1 MLTDSRSHTAL
12 KSRLLAVALIG
23 AALPGCALGYLTQA
37 AQGQWRLMRA
47 RRPIEQVIADPT
59 ASPDLKA
66 QLRVVQDARDFA
78 VSDLGLP
85 DNRSYRSYSD
95 LKRPYVVWNVV
106 AAPEFSVEPQRWCFP
121 FTGCLSYR
129 GYFRENDARKMAAAL
144 AARGND
150 VMVGGVSAYSTLGH
164 FADPV
169 LNTMLRYGDLG
180 LASTIFHELAHQLIY
195 VRGDSEF
202 NESFAVS
209 VEQEGLRRWLAA
221 RGRSLELQD
230 YLARHQSEQ
239 LIVGVF
245 ADGRRRLATLYA
257 SSPALPIDQQRARKH
272 EILSA
277 TGEQVLAV
285 ERQFKV
291 RSGYDQWISD
301 GLNNAHLASVGTY
314 FDCVPGFQRLLA
326 ANGGSLPA
334 FYAAVRKMKRDAA
347 ARRALC
353 ADAGNDAGNDAG
365 SDAAITAP
373 GAAPS
378 ATSASVTSA
387 PATAVPVP

>member
-12 KSRLLAVALIG
+12 KTRLLAVALIG
-23 AALPGCALGYLTQA
+23 VTLPGCALGYLTQA
-37 AQGQWRLMRA
+37 AQGHWRLMRA
-47 RRPIEQVIADPT
+47 RRPIEQVIADPG
-59 ASPDLKA
+59 AGPELKA
-66 QLRVVQDARDFA
+66 RLRVVQDARDFA

-106 AAPEFSVEPQRWCFP
+106 AAPEFSVQPQRWCFP

-129 GYFRENDARKMAAAL
+129 GYFREQDARKMAAAL

-150 VMVGGVSAYSTLGH
+150 VMVGGVAAYSTLGH

-180 LASTIFHELAHQLIY
+180 LVSTIFHELAHQLIY

-221 RGRSLELQD
+221 RARSLELQD
-230 YLARHQSEQ
+230 YSARHRSEQ
-239 LIVGVF
+239 LIVNVF
-245 ADGRRRLATLYA
+245 ADGRRRLAALYA
-257 SSPALPIDQQRARKH
+257 LSPAPPVAQRRERKQ
-272 EILSA
+272 EILTA

-285 ERQFKV
+285 ERQFEV
-291 RSGYDQWISD
+291 RTGYDQWISD

-326 ANGGSLPA
+326 ANGGNLPA
-334 FYAAVRKMKRDAA
+334 FYAAVRTMRGDAA

-353 ADAGNDAGNDAG
+353 RATDGGHG
-365 SDAAITAP
+365 AAIIQP
-373 GAAPS
+373 RAAVS
-378 ATSASVTSA
+378 AISVPETSA
-387 PATAVPVP
+387 PATAAPEH

>member
-1 MLTDSRSHTAL
+1 MLTDSRSLTAL
-12 KSRLLAVALIG
+12 KSRLLAVALVG
-23 AALPGCALGYLTQA
+23 AALPGCAIGYLAQA
-37 AQGQWRLMRA
+37 GHGQWQLMRA
-47 RRPIEQVIADPT
+47 RRPIPQVIADP
-59 ASPDLKA
+59 ASGEELKA
-66 QLRVVQDARDFA
+66 RLRVVQDARDFA

-85 DNRSYRSYSD
+85 DNGSYRSYSD
-95 LKRPYVVWNVV
+95 LKRAYVVWNVV

-129 GYFRENDARKMAAAL
+129 GYFRERDARNKAAAL

-180 LASTIFHELAHQLIY
+180 LVSTLFHELAHQLIY
-195 VRGDSEF
+195 VRGDSQF

-230 YLARHQSEQ
+230 YLERHHAEQ
-239 LIVGVF
+239 LIVNVF
-245 ADGRRRLATLYA
+245 GDGRRRLATLYA
-257 SSPALPIDQQRARKH
+257 SSPAPPIGERRERKR
-272 EILSA
+272 EILAA
-277 TGEQVLAV
+277 TGEQMLAV
-285 ERQFKV
+285 ERQFKI
-291 RSGYDQWISD
+291 RTGYDQWITD

-326 ANGGSLPA
+326 AHGASLPA
-334 FYAAVRKMKRDAA
+334 FYAAVRKMRGDAA

-353 ADAGNDAGNDAG
+353 
-365 SDAAITAP
+365 SDEGGKAALTAP
-373 GAAPS
+373 GAA
-378 ATSASVTSA
+378 ASASSVPYDQA
-387 PATAVPVP
+387 PATTAPAQSDSA

>member
-1 MLTDSRSHTAL
+1 MLTDRRSLTAL
-12 KSRLLAVALIG
+12 RSRLLAVALIG
-23 AALPGCALGYLTQA
+23 ATLPGCALGYLTQA
-37 AQGQWRLMRA
+37 AQGQWRLVRA
-47 RRPIEQVIADPT
+47 RRPIEQVIADPA

-66 QLRVVQDARDFA
+66 RLRVVQDARDFA

-129 GYFRENDARKMAAAL
+129 GYFRERDARNMAAKL

-150 VMVGGVSAYSTLGH
+150 VMVGGVTAYSTLGH

-221 RGRSLELQD
+221 RGRSVELQKF
-230 YLARHQSEQ
+230 LADRT
-239 LIVGVF
+239 
-245 ADGRRRLATLYA
+245 A
-257 SSPALPIDQQRARKH
+257 
-272 EILSA
+272 
-277 TGEQVLAV
+277 
-285 ERQFKV
+285 ERQFIAV
-291 RSGYDQWISD
+291 
-301 GLNNAHLASVGTY
+301 
-314 FDCVPGFQRLLA
+314 LA
-326 ANGGSLPA
+326 AGRGE
-334 FYAAVRKMKRDAA
+334 
-347 ARRALC
+347 
-353 ADAGNDAGNDAG
+353 
-365 SDAAITAP
+365 
-373 GAAPS
+373 
-378 ATSASVTSA
+378 
-387 PATAVPVP
+387 

>member
-1 MLTDSRSHTAL
+1 MLTDRRSLTAL
-12 KSRLLAVALIG
+12 KTRLLAIALIG
-23 AALPGCALGYLTQA
+23 ATLPGCAIGYLTQA

-47 RRPIEQVIADPT
+47 RRPIEQVIADP
-59 ASPDLKA
+59 ASSEELKA
-66 QLRVVQDARDFA
+66 RLRVVQDARDFA

-129 GYFRENDARKMAAAL
+129 GYFRERDARRMADAL

-150 VMVGGVSAYSTLGH
+150 VMVGGVTAYSTLGH

-169 LNTMLRYGDLG
+169 LNTMLRYGDLE
-180 LASTIFHELAHQLIY
+180 LVSTMFHELAHQLIY
-195 VRGDSEF
+195 VRGDTVF

-230 YLARHQSEQ
+230 YLERRHAEQ
-239 LIVGVF
+239 LIVDAF
-245 ADGRRRLATLYA
+245 ADGRRQLAALYA
-257 SSPALPIDQQRARKH
+257 LSPPLPVGERRARKRA
-272 EILSA
+272 ILDA
-277 TGEQVLAV
+277 TGAQVQAV
-285 ERQFKV
+285 ERQLKL
-291 RSGYDQWISD
+291 RTGYDKWIAD
-301 GLNNAHLASVGTY
+301 GLNNAHLASIGTY
-314 FDCVPGFQRLLA
+314 FDCVPGFERLLA

-334 FYAAVRKMKRDAA
+334 FYAAVRNMRADAA

-353 ADAGNDAGNDAG
+353 RADGGAAQPAAPTAP
-365 SDAAITAP
+365 DAAVP
-373 GAAPS
+373 AA
-378 ATSASVTSA
+378 SA
-387 PATAVPVP
+387 PATTAPAH

>member
-1 MLTDSRSHTAL
+1 MLTDSRSLAAL
-12 KSRLLAVALIG
+12 KIRLLAVALIG
-23 AALPGCALGYLTQA
+23 ATLPGCALGYLTQA

-47 RRPIEQVIADPT
+47 RRPIEQVIADP
-59 ASPDLKA
+59 ASGEDLKA
-66 QLRVVQDARDFA
+66 RLRVVQDARDFA
-78 VSDLGLP
+78 VSDLALP

-129 GYFRENDARKMAAAL
+129 GYFRERDARRMAARL

-150 VMVGGVSAYSTLGH
+150 VMVGGVTAYSTLGH
-164 FADPV
+164 FSDPV

-180 LASTIFHELAHQLIY
+180 LVSTIFHELAHQLIY

-230 YLARHQSEQ
+230 YLARHHSEQ
-239 LIVGVF
+239 LIVNVF
-245 ADGRRRLATLYA
+245 ADGRRQLATLYA
-257 SSPALPIDQQRARKH
+257 TSPAPPREQLRVRKK
-272 EILSA
+272 ELLSA

-285 ERQFKV
+285 ERQFRV
-291 RSGYDQWISD
+291 RTGYDQWISD

-314 FDCVPGFQRLLA
+314 FDCVPGFNRLLA
-326 ANGGSLPA
+326 ANGGNLPA
-334 FYAAVRKMKRDAA
+334 FYAAVRRMKADAA

-353 ADAGNDAGNDAG
+353 ADTGDGEP
-365 SDAAITAP
+365 ITAP

-378 ATSASVTSA
+378 VTSGSATSA
-387 PATAVPVP
+387 PATAAPGP

>member
-1 MLTDSRSHTAL
+1 MLTDSRSLTAL

-23 AALPGCALGYLTQA
+23 ATLPGCALGYLTQA

-47 RRPIEQVIADPT
+47 RRPIEQVIADPA

-66 QLRVVQDARDFA
+66 RLRVVQDARDFA

-150 VMVGGVSAYSTLGH
+150 VMVGGVTAYSTLGH

-239 LIVGVF
+239 LMVDVF
-245 ADGRRRLATLYA
+245 ADARRRLATLYA
-257 SSPALPIDQQRARKH
+257 SSPALPLDEQRARKH

-334 FYAAVRKMKRDAA
+334 FYAAVRKMKGDAA

-353 ADAGNDAGNDAG
+353 VDAGN
-365 SDAAITAP
+365 DAAITAP

-378 ATSASVTSA
+378 ATSAPGRSA

>member
-1 MLTDSRSHTAL
+1 MLTESRSPTSMKA
-12 KSRLLAVALIG
+12 RLLAAALIG
-23 AALPGCALGYLTQA
+23 ATLPGCALGYFAQA
-37 AQGQWRLMRA
+37 AQGQWQLMRA
-47 RRPIEQVIADPT
+47 RRPITSVLADPA
-59 ASPDLKA
+59 ASEQLKA
-66 QLRVVQDARDFA
+66 RLRVVQDVRDFA

-106 AAPEFSVEPQRWCFP
+106 AAPEFSVAPLRWCFP

-129 GYFRENDARKMAAAL
+129 GYFRERDARRMAAAL

-150 VMVGGVSAYSTLGH
+150 VMVGGVTAYSTLGH
-164 FADPV
+164 FSDPV
-169 LNTMLRYGDLG
+169 LNTMMRYGDLE

-195 VRGDSEF
+195 VHGDTEF

-221 RGRSLELQD
+221 RERSLELQD
-230 YLARHQSEQ
+230 YLDRDHGEQ
-239 LIVGVF
+239 LMIEVF
-245 ADGRRRLATLYA
+245 ADGRRQLAALYA
-257 SSPALPIDQQRARKH
+257 LAPPLPIDERRARKR
-272 EILSA
+272 EILAA
-277 TGEQVLAV
+277 TGAQLQAV
-285 ERQFKV
+285 ERQLKL
-291 RSGYDQWISD
+291 RTGYDTWIAE

-334 FYAAVRKMKRDAA
+334 FYAAVRGMRGDTA

-353 ADAGNDAGNDAG
+353 SPDGGHAATAFTPPDAPAP
-365 SDAAITAP
+365 AI
-373 GAAPS
+373 
-378 ATSASVTSA
+378 SA
-387 PATAVPVP
+387 PATMGPAR

>member
-1 MLTDSRSHTAL
+1 MLTDSRSLTAL

-23 AALPGCALGYLTQA
+23 ATLPGCALGYLTQA

-47 RRPIEQVIADPT
+47 RRPIEQVIADPA

-66 QLRVVQDARDFA
+66 RLRVVQDARDFA

-129 GYFRENDARKMAAAL
+129 GYFRESDARKMAAAL

-150 VMVGGVSAYSTLGH
+150 VMVGGVTAYSTLGH

-180 LASTIFHELAHQLIY
+180 LVSTIFHELAHQLIY

-239 LIVGVF
+239 LIVDVF

-257 SSPALPIDQQRARKH
+257 SSPAPPIDERRARKH

-277 TGEQVLAV
+277 TGAQVLAV
-285 ERQFKV
+285 EQQFKV
-291 RSGYDQWISD
+291 HTGYDQWISD

-334 FYAAVRKMKRDAA
+334 FYAAVRKMKGDAA

-353 ADAGNDAGNDAG
+353 AVAGN
-365 SDAAITAP
+365 DAAITAP

-378 ATSASVTSA
+378 ATSAPVTTA
-387 PATAVPVP
+387 PATAAPGQ

>member
-1 MLTDSRSHTAL
+1 MLTDSRSLTAL
-12 KSRLLAVALIG
+12 KTPLLAVTLIVTM
-23 AALPGCALGYLTQA
+23 LPGCTLGYLTQA
-37 AQGQWRLMRA
+37 AQGQLRLMRA
-47 RRPIEQVIADPT
+47 RRPIEQVIADPV
-59 ASPDLKA
+59 SGDDLKA
-66 QLRVVQDARDFA
+66 RLRVVQDARDFA
-78 VSDLGLP
+78 VSDLALP

-106 AAPEFSVEPQRWCFP
+106 AAPEFAVAPQRWCFP

-129 GYFRENDARKMAAAL
+129 GYFREKDARSMAAKL
-144 AARGND
+144 AARGSD
-150 VMVGGVSAYSTLGH
+150 VMVGGVTAYSTLGH

-180 LASTIFHELAHQLIY
+180 LVSTIFHELAHQLIY
-195 VRGDSEF
+195 IRGDSEF

-230 YLARHQSEQ
+230 YLDRHVAEQ
-239 LIVGVF
+239 RIIDVF
-245 ADGRRRLATLYA
+245 ADGRRQLAALYA
-257 SSPALPIDQQRARKH
+257 QSPAPPIEQRRALKH
-272 EILSA
+272 EILDA
-277 TGEQVLAV
+277 AGKRVLAV

-291 RSGYDQWISD
+291 RTGYDQWISD

-326 ANGGSLPA
+326 ANGGNLPA
-334 FYAAVRKMKRDAA
+334 YYAAVRAMRGNAA

-353 ADAGNDAGNDAG
+353 SAAGGEG
-365 SDAAITAP
+365 EQAAVKAP
-373 GAAPS
+373 GVALS
-378 ATSASVTSA
+378 ETSVPATSA
-387 PATAVPVP
+387 PATAAPER

>member
-1 MLTDSRSHTAL
+1 MLTDSRSLTAL
-12 KSRLLAVALIG
+12 KIHLLAVALIG
-23 AALPGCALGYLTQA
+23 ATLPGCALGYLTQA
-37 AQGQWRLMRA
+37 ASGQWRLMRA
-47 RRPIEQVIADPT
+47 RRPIEQVIADP
-59 ASPDLKA
+59 ASSEDLKA
-66 QLRVVQDARDFA
+66 RLRIVQDARDFA
-78 VSDLGLP
+78 VSELALP

-129 GYFRENDARKMAAAL
+129 GYFRERDARRMAAAL

-150 VMVGGVSAYSTLGH
+150 VMVGGVTAYSTLGH
-164 FADPV
+164 FSDPV
-169 LNTMLRYGDLG
+169 LNTMLRYGDLA
-180 LASTIFHELAHQLIY
+180 LVSTIFHELAHQLIY

-230 YLARHQSEQ
+230 YLALHHSEQ
-239 LIVGVF
+239 LIVDVF
-245 ADGRRRLATLYA
+245 ADGRRRLAALYA
-257 SSPALPIDQQRARKH
+257 TSPAPPLGELRARKQ
-272 EILSA
+272 ELLAA

-285 ERQFKV
+285 ERHFKV
-291 RSGYDQWISD
+291 RTGYDQWISD

-314 FDCVPGFQRLLA
+314 FDCVPGFDRLLA
-326 ANGGSLPA
+326 ANGGNLPE
-334 FYAAVRKMKRDAA
+334 FYAAVRKMTADAA

-353 ADAGNDAGNDAG
+353 ADAGNGDAP
-365 SDAAITAP
+365 TAP

-378 ATSASVTSA
+378 ATSGIGTSA
-387 PATAVPVP
+387 PATAAPAP

>member
-1 MLTDSRSHTAL
+1 MLTDSRRLTAL

-23 AALPGCALGYLTQA
+23 ATLPGCALGYLTQA

-47 RRPIEQVIADPT
+47 RRPIEQVIADPA
-59 ASPDLKA
+59 ASPDLKER
-66 QLRVVQDARDFA
+66 LRVVQDARDFA

-129 GYFRENDARKMAAAL
+129 GYFRENDARNMAAAL

-150 VMVGGVSAYSTLGH
+150 VMVGGVTAYSTLGH

-239 LIVGVF
+239 LIVDVF

-257 SSPALPIDQQRARKH
+257 SSPALPIDEQRARKH

-291 RSGYDQWISD
+291 HSGYDQWISD

-334 FYAAVRKMKRDAA
+334 FYAAVRTIKGDAA
-347 ARRALC
+347 ARHALC
-353 ADAGNDAGNDAG
+353 ADAGNA
-365 SDAAITAP
+365 AAIIAP

-378 ATSASVTSA
+378 ATSAPAMSA